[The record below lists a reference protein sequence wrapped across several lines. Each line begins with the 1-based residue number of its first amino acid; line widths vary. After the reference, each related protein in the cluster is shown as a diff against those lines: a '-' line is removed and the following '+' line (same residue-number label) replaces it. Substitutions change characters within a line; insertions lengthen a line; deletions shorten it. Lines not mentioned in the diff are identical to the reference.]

1 MLKNV
6 RHNHDHDHDD
16 DDDIDDVVDFKILL
30 CLLGLKASSVFMSDF
45 DSSTVLEY

>member
-1 MLKNV
+1 MLKSV
-6 RHNHDHDHDD
+6 RHNHDHD

>member
-1 MLKNV
+1 VLKSV
-6 RHNHDHDHDD
+6 RHNHDHD